1 MKKYL
6 VLENGSVF
14 EGQGFGADC
23 DTIGELVFN
32 TGVIGY
38 IETLCDPCNYG
49 QIVLQTYPQIGNYGM
64 ISEDVTCDPSLFGY
78 VVREFCD
85 EPSNFR
91 CDGKLDDFLR
101 EKNISGICGVDT
113 REITR
118 ILRNEGTMNAAIC
131 SEIPE
136 NFDAIKAYRVKGGVD
151 AVASCEKKVYP
162 AVGERRFNIAL
173 IDFGSAEETLGL
185 LLSHGCDDIT
195 VLPAGVSADELMTY
209 DGIILSDGPGDP
221 SDNMLAIF
229 NLGQI
234 SGKKPIFGIGLGH
247 QILALVMGGQTYKL
261 PYGHRGANQPVRDSE
276 GKRTYMTSQNHGYAV
291 AEDVPGAKVI
301 YTNANDGTVE
311 GLEYPSH
318 NAFSVQFKIS
328 ASDATPA
335 HKHEVGGLF
344 DKFFGMIGG
353 KD

>member
-14 EGQGFGADC
+14 EGQGFGADS

-32 TGVIGY
+32 TGVVGY

-64 ISEDVTCDPSLFGY
+64 ISEDVTRDPSLFGY

-101 EKNISGICGVDT
+101 EKGIPGICGVDT

-118 ILRNEGTMNAAIC
+118 ILRDNGTMNAAIC

-151 AVASCEKKVYP
+151 ATASKEKKVHP
-162 AVGERRFNIAL
+162 PVREKRFDIAVV
-173 IDFGSAEETLGL
+173 DFGAA
-185 LLSHGCDDIT
+185 DDILFPYVAHMCDEVT
-195 VLPAGVSADELMTY
+195 VLPADTSADELMKY
-209 DGIILSDGPGDP
+209 DGVILSDGPGDP

-229 NLGQI
+229 TLGQI
-234 SGKKPIFGIGLGH
+234 IGQKPIFGVGLGH
-247 QILALVMGGQTYKL
+247 QMLALARGGQTYKL
-261 PYGHRGANQPVRDSE
+261 PYGHRGANQPVRALD
-276 GKRTYMTSQNHGYAV
+276 GKRTYITQQNHGYAV
-291 AEDVPGAKVI
+291 AEGVPGAKVL
-301 YTNANDGTVE
+301 YTNANDGTIE

-318 NAFSVQFKIS
+318 KAFSVQFKIS
-328 ASDATPA
+328 SNSSTLGYKYEIAKLIARFL
-335 HKHEVGGLF
+335 EMMGGN
-344 DKFFGMIGG
+344 D
-353 KD
+353 